1 MDSTQNFFIPNKFYF
16 QNQNSNPFNN
26 QAMNF
31 NNNFMNQNL
40 NINQMQ
46 MMQMLQNMNN
56 INNIN
61 NMNNINNI
69 ISPNQKNLVDKI
81 IQFYHKNGLI
91 YMNYNETSQIK
102 RLLNHLNPDYS
113 NLKEVNDIED
123 PLPHIKGKKKLI
135 KFVNCHF
142 EIYNVKFPVSIDK
155 IDLYSIAMDYKTLKF
170 NDKFLL
176 VYMNC
181 ILNKDGTPIDCISD
195 GDIVI
200 IIESNY
206 YIDDTYFNLLI
217 KNNQNGKKK
226 I

>member
-1 MDSTQNFFIPNKFYF
+1 MDSPQNFFIPNKFYF

-123 PLPHIKGKKKLI
+123 PLPHIKGK
-135 KFVNCHF
+135 
-142 EIYNVKFPVSIDK
+142 
-155 IDLYSIAMDYKTLKF
+155 
-170 NDKFLL
+170 
-176 VYMNC
+176 
-181 ILNKDGTPIDCISD
+181 
-195 GDIVI
+195 
-200 IIESNY
+200 
-206 YIDDTYFNLLI
+206 
-217 KNNQNGKKK
+217 
-226 I
+226 